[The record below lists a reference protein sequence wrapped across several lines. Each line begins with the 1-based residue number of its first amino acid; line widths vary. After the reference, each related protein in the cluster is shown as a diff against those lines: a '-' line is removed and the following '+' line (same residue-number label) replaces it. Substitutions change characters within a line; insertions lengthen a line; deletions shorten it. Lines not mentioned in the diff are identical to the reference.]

1 MSTISTARP
10 FGAVKTAIYILLV
23 GVPCDGFSSHS
34 SASTCLFDVTNNTL
48 AHRSKTLTQKDKV
61 LNCFFHFVAFLKIK
75 LNNGNKNRIFAT
87 KGKHPFRPLGMTK
100 PLLLLTRRQE
110 CLTVVVLANLFEL
123 IGEEFFVEP
132 LLVLL
137 P

>member
-1 MSTISTARP
+1 MMTP
-10 FGAVKTAIYILLV
+10 
-23 GVPCDGFSSHS
+23 
-34 SASTCLFDVTNNTL
+34 SALSLRALRAAFHNRYL
-48 AHRSKTLTQKDKV
+48 SRRGSKTLTQKDKV
-61 LNCFFHFVAFLKIK
+61 LNCFFHFVAFLSIK
-75 LNNGNKNRIFAT
+75 LNNGNKNRIFVT
-87 KGKHPFRPLGMTK
+87 KGKHPFRPLGMTE

-110 CLTVVVLANLFEL
+110 CLTVVVLAYLLEL